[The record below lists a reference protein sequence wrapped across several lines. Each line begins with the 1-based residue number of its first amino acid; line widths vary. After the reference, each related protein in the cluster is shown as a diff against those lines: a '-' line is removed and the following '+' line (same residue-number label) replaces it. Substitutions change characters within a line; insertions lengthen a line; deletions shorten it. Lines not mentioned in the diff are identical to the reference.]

1 VLLFI
6 YMQPISQFSISAG
19 TVAKVILVGVLAWG
33 LFHLRDVLLVILTAV
48 VLASAIEPFARA
60 LGRWHIARLPAVIFI
75 YLVFALV
82 AVAIFYFF
90 IPTLVSDVVGLLS
103 NIPALID
110 TVSAWSPF
118 GALSAGA
125 VLGVS
130 GDGGAASASG
140 FAFGDMLQAF
150 RIVAENVSEGF
161 LPTLSVFFGG
171 AVSFVLIIVLSF
183 YLAVQED
190 GIAKFLRIVTP
201 IKHETYVIGLWRRA
215 QEKIGLWMQGQLLL
229 AALVGLL
236 VYLGLTVLG
245 VENALALAFLAAM
258 METIPLFGPII
269 AAIPAVFAAYISGGV
284 SSGLLV
290 IGLYLI
296 IQQFENHLFYP
307 LVVKKIIGVPPILVI
322 LSLIIGAKLAG
333 FLGLLLSVPVA
344 TTVMEYLN
352 DLQRRK
358 ITPPSSPVSANA

>member
-1 VLLFI
+1 MLFFI
-6 YMQPISQFSISAG
+6 YMEPNTSPQFSISAG
-19 TVAKVILVGVLAWG
+19 TTAKIIVVAVLAWA
-33 LFHLRDVLLVILTAV
+33 LFYLRDVVLVVLTAV

-60 LGRWHIARLPAVIFI
+60 LRRWHIARLPAVILI

-90 IPTLVSDVVGLLS
+90 VPSLVSDVVNLLG
-103 NIPALID
+103 NVPVLLD

-118 GALSAGA
+118 GAGTALNA
-125 VLGVS
+125 V
-130 GDGGAASASG
+130 GDGGGLAG
-140 FAFGDMLQAF
+140 KLAFGDMVEAF
-150 RIVAENVSEGF
+150 RIVAANVSEGF

-190 GIAKFLRIVTP
+190 GIAKFLGIVTP
-201 IKHETYVIGLWRRA
+201 IKHEAYVIGLWRRA

-229 AALVGLL
+229 AVLVGLL

-245 VENALALAFLAAM
+245 IENALALAFLAAVL
-258 METIPLFGPII
+258 ETIPLFGPII
-269 AAIPAVFAAYISGGV
+269 AAIPAVAAAYLSGGV
-284 SSGLLV
+284 QSGLLV

-307 LVVKKIIGVPPILVI
+307 LVVKKIVGVPPILVI

-333 FLGLLLSVPVA
+333 FLGVLLSVPLA
-344 TTVMEYLN
+344 TTVMEYFN

-358 ITPPSSPVSANA
+358 ISTSSAHA

>member
-1 VLLFI
+1 
-6 YMQPISQFSISAG
+6 MQPITSPHFSVSAG
-19 TVAKVILVGVLAWG
+19 TIAKAIAVAMLALA
-33 LFHLRDVLLVILTAV
+33 LFYLRDVVLVVLTAV
-48 VLASAIEPFARA
+48 VLASAIEPFART
-60 LGRWHIARLPAVIFI
+60 LRRWHIARLPAVILI
-75 YLVFALV
+75 YLAFALV
-82 AVAIFYFF
+82 AVAIFYFVV
-90 IPTLVSDVVGLLS
+90 PALVSDVVSLLG
-103 NIPALID
+103 NVPVLLN
-110 TVSAWSPF
+110 TVSTWSPF
-118 GALSAGA
+118 GVFGAEAALGTGVEESAPLAGK
-125 VLGVS
+125 L
-130 GDGGAASASG
+130 
-140 FAFGDMLQAF
+140 AFGDMLEAF
-150 RIVAENVSEGF
+150 RIVAANVSEGF

-190 GIAKFLRIVTP
+190 GIAKFLGIVTP
-201 IKHETYVIGLWRRA
+201 IKHEAYVIGLWRRA

-229 AALVGLL
+229 AVLVGLL

-245 VENALALAFLAAM
+245 IENALALAFLAAV

-269 AAIPAVFAAYISGGV
+269 AAIPAVAAAYLFGGV
-284 SSGLLV
+284 SSGLLTV
-290 IGLYLI
+290 GLYLI

-333 FLGLLLSVPVA
+333 FLGLLLSVPLA

-358 ITPPSSPVSANA
+358 ISTQSAHA